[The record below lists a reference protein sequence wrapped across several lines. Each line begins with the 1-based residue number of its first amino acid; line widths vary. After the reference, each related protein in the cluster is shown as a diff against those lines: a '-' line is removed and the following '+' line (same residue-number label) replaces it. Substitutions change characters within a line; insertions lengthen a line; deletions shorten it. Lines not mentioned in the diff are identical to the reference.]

1 MRASR
6 GRRAAARGFTL
17 IELLVT
23 IVVAGVILSML
34 SLGGTGAAERALRF
48 EAERVAQLLSLARE
62 EAQVLGA
69 PIRFEV
75 DSARYRFVIRQDRE
89 WRPITDPDLRER
101 AWERPTRVR
110 IERADGRPLVE
121 FGRDAVDIPF
131 VLRLSR
137 DADTV
142 TIAANGLGAFELQ

>member
-1 MRASR
+1 MRHGR

-48 EAERVAQLLSLARE
+48 EAERFAQLLSLGRE
-62 EAQVLGA
+62 EAQVLCA

-75 DSARYRFVIRQDRE
+75 DSARYRFLIRQDLE
-89 WRPITDPDLRER
+89 WRLIPDPDLRER
-101 AWERPTRVR
+101 AW
-110 IERADGRPLVE
+110 
-121 FGRDAVDIPF
+121 
-131 VLRLSR
+131 
-137 DADTV
+137 
-142 TIAANGLGAFELQ
+142 